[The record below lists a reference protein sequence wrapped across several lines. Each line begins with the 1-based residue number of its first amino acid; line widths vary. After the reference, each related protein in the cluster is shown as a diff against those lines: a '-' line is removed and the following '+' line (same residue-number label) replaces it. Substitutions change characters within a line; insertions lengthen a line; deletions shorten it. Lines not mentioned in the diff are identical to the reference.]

1 MLLVLF
7 SNKVV
12 ALKKWRIKF
21 RHMSL
26 LQGEVLPLRGFCA
39 IDSDTL
45 YVNHTTVIIASRKPT
60 DAVRKEKIIV
70 IKQQT
75 C

>member
-1 MLLVLF
+1 MLLELF

-12 ALKKWRIKF
+12 AFKDICHCYREDV
-21 RHMSL
+21 S
-26 LQGEVLPLRGFCA
+26 PLRGYCA
-39 IDSDTL
+39 IDSDTP

-70 IKQQT
+70 IKQHT